1 MSKKAKPKPKAAV
14 VDENLVTRQI
24 VATNYGKACKAIG
37 VQSNSH
43 VNDLFRGKEEDGDLV
58 NFILEGEDVG
68 TLGPGG
74 VRAMAMAIMI
84 SFSPFDFL
92 GPGITTGPYT
102 QLRYI
107 RIWKQEIGDEGA
119 AAIASLL
126 SATSGVNIAYL
137 ELLDCG
143 IREDGCKALADVLS
157 QQKAPGLLTL
167 NLNYNAELS
176 DAGVSTLVDGLFSNS
191 ALKQLHLGY
200 CGVGSSSC
208 IKLAQLISLPS
219 SAIETLSLQGNQAGD
234 DGLLHL
240 SLGLARSHKLVTL
253 NLSDNGIRTSA
264 EALTAFRDA
273 LLRSKSLANVD
284 FTFNL
289 IEPEGANILLPA
301 LAPENTK
308 LLSFL
313 VDASLPGDLFQLLN
327 RASKAEGKKKGGK
340 KGGSKKKKK

>member
-24 VATNYGKACKAIG
+24 VAANYGKACKKSHF
-37 VQSNSH
+37 QFSNC
-43 VNDLFRGKEEDGDLV
+43 
-58 NFILEGEDVG
+58 
-68 TLGPGG
+68 
-74 VRAMAMAIMI
+74 
-84 SFSPFDFL
+84 
-92 GPGITTGPYT
+92 
-102 QLRYI
+102 Q
-107 RIWKQEIGDEGA
+107 
-119 AAIASLL
+119 ASLL
-126 SATSGVNIAYL
+126 STTSGVSIAYL

-167 NLNYNAELS
+167 NLNFNAELS
-176 DAGVSTLVDGLFSNS
+176 DAGVSALVDGLFSNM

-219 SAIETLSLQGNQAGD
+219 SAIETLSLQGNHAGD

-253 NLSDNGIRTSA
+253 NLSDNGIRTNI

-273 LLRSKSLANVD
+273 LLRSKSLENVD

-340 KGGSKKKKK
+340 KGGKKKKK

>member
-14 VDENLVTRQI
+14 VDENVVTRQI

-37 VQSNSH
+37 VQANPH
-43 VNDLFRGKEEDGDLV
+43 VNELFRGKEEDGDLV

-74 VRAMAMAIMI
+74 VRAIVLAIMGV
-84 SFSPFDFL
+84 
-92 GPGITTGPYT
+92 GPGFSNGPYT

-107 RIWKQEIGDEGA
+107 RIWKQEIGNDGA

-126 SATSGVNIAYL
+126 QATSGVNIAYL

-143 IREDGCKALADVLS
+143 IGEDGCRALADVLS

-167 NLNYNAELS
+167 HLDYNREVG
-176 DAGVSTLVDGLFSNS
+176 DAGVSALVDGLFNNT
-191 ALKQLHLGY
+191 ALKQLHLNY
-200 CGVGSSSC
+200 CSLGPDSC
-208 IKLAQLISLPS
+208 IKLAQLIAMPTC
-219 SAIETLSLQGNQAGD
+219 AIETLSLQGNSVEA
-234 DGLLHL
+234 DGLQHL

-253 NLSDNGIRTSA
+253 NLSDNGIRNNI
-264 EALTAFRDA
+264 EALTAFRDG
-273 LLRSKSLANVD
+273 LLRSKALANVD

-313 VDASLPGDLFQLLN
+313 VDSSLPGDIFRQLN
-327 RASKAEGKKKGGK
+327 RARKAEGKKKGK
-340 KGGSKKKKK
+340 KGGSKKKK